1 VTHLKYEEPVWRPH
15 RPPTA
20 VTHVK
25 YEEPVCIARG
35 FRNLA
40 NYRLRMLLIGGGL
53 TDPRLP

>member
-1 VTHLKYEEPVWRPH
+1 LYGCVSAHLKDRASNGLIELH
-15 RPPTA
+15 RR
-20 VTHVK
+20 
-25 YEEPVCIARG
+25 IARG